1 MARGTLAA
9 ENSMFETTLATTA
22 DAELILKL
30 YELRT
35 EATMRQARSWITGK
49 FFPRTAEEFFAVA
62 NARGSQ
68 ENAWYRQVTSYWEMA
83 AAFVLHGAL
92 NGDLFVDCNSEPF
105 FIYAKFLPILPEIRQ
120 KMPTF
125 LSKLSQVIDQSPTAK
140 AKVEQMS
147 KNVAAMLT
155 AADKQ

>member
-1 MARGTLAA
+1 
-9 ENSMFETTLATTA
+9 MFETTLATTA
-22 DAELILKL
+22 DAQLILKL

-35 EATMRQARSWITGK
+35 EPTMREARVWITGK
-49 FFPRTAEEFFAVA
+49 FFPRTADDFFSII

-68 ENAWYRQVTSYWEMA
+68 ENAWFRQVTSYWEMT

-92 NGDLFVDCNSEPF
+92 NADLFVDCNSEPF

-125 LSKLSQVIDQSPTAK
+125 LSKLGQVIDQSPTAR

-147 KNVAAMLT
+147 KNVAAMV
-155 AADKQ
+155 AAAEKK